1 MKLDGIEKELIIIN
15 PYKRSDIDINLQQSI
30 QKSDLQKTDI
40 KQSLLSKETNN
51 SQKVTISQE
60 ELNRIMEELR
70 HRFNMLEK
78 YLQINID
85 QELQIPISKIIDMRT
100 EEVIRQI
107 PPEWVLEIL
116 RRIEELKGIFYSTE
130 A

>member
-1 MKLDGIEKELIIIN
+1 MKLDGIEKEVIIIN
-15 PYKRSDIDINLQQSI
+15 PYKRSEIDSNLQQSI
-30 QKSDLQKTDI
+30 QKSVLQKTDI
-40 KQSLLSKETNN
+40 KQSLLNKEKNN
-51 SQKVTISQE
+51 SQKVTVSQE
-60 ELNRIMEELR
+60 EFNRIMEELR

-107 PPEWVLEIL
+107 PPDWIIDFL
-116 RRIEELKGIFYSTE
+116 RRIEELKGIFYSME